1 MAQFTGTSDVYDI
14 RTAGSKEEAETV
26 EDIIYRLDPMD
37 TWAYSNARRKKM
49 SGVKHEW
56 LFEQL
61 SDATV
66 DPIIEGDEAAFAVV
80 TPARRVSND
89 AMILRKTVLVSDTM
103 ETVDKYG
110 SKSTA
115 ARFMLK
121 YGLELKR
128 DCEKSFWGA
137 QAHTVGAGGSA
148 RVAAGMASMV
158 FANVVKCAGA
168 SSTVAGFANGVWAAP
183 TTTGQGAGTGTFDEA
198 DLQSALQLAWTA
210 GGNTELIVVGSQ
222 AKRRAAAFVGA
233 AAFQGFQTNQG
244 RVAGAVIS
252 AVDVY
257 VSDYGS
263 HKLVLNRYSPS
274 SSIFCIDPDYI
285 SLGFLRPM
293 KKVPLAKTGDATKE
307 MMIVE
312 FAPICDNPNAHAQ
325 IIDATSF
332 A

>member
-1 MAQFTGTSDVYDI
+1 MAQFTGTSDVYDL
-14 RTAGSKEEAETV
+14 RNTEEAETV

-37 TWAYSNARRKKM
+37 TWAYSNARRKKV

-66 DPIIEGDEAAFAVV
+66 VGVIEGDEAAFNVV
-80 TPARRVSND
+80 SPATRVSND
-89 AMILRKTVLVSDTM
+89 AMIMRKTVLVSDTM
-103 ETVDKYG
+103 EVVDKYG

-128 DCEKSFWGA
+128 DVEKAYWGK
-137 QAHTVGAGGSA
+137 QAHTVGAGNSA
-148 RVAAGMASMV
+148 RVSAGMASMI
-158 FANVVKCAGA
+158 FANVVKCGGA
-168 SSTVAGFANGVWAAP
+168 TGSVPGFSSGVWAAP
-183 TTTGQGAGTGTFDEA
+183 IDGTTDGSFDEA

-210 GGNTELIVVGSQ
+210 GGNTELIVLGAQ

-263 HKLVLNRYSPS
+263 HKLILNRYSPTDT
-274 SSIFCIDPDYI
+274 IFCIDPDYC

-293 KKVPLAKTGDATKE
+293 KKIPLAKTGDATKE
-307 MMIVE
+307 MLVVE
-312 FAPICDNPNAHAQ
+312 FVPVCDNPYAHSQ
-325 IIDATSF
+325 IIDATF
-332 A
+332 P